1 MSKFIATHQ
10 KKTFVKTIS
19 SQAGLTLVDSM
30 IALLL
35 FSVGILGTL
44 SMLTVSIYMN
54 AQSRIQTGGLAAAS
68 QYLEFMLSLPFNDPL
83 LQDSD
88 DGFSPDTPDH
98 GPFSIAATHSSVE
111 WEVDDQFPLRDSKRV
126 AITIRFAGRKG
137 PRKVFRYEFI
147 KARGFVQW

>member
-10 KKTFVKTIS
+10 KISFINTIS

-44 SMLTVSIYMN
+44 SMQTVSLHMN
-54 AQSRIQTGGLAAAS
+54 AQSRIQTCEIATAS
-68 QYLEFMLSLPFNDPL
+68 QYLESMLSLPFNDPL

-88 DGFSPDTPDH
+88 NGFSPDTPDH
-98 GPFSIAATHSSVE
+98 GPFLIAATHSTVE

-126 AITIRFAGRKG
+126 AITIRIAGKEG

-147 KARGFVQW
+147 KARGFV